1 MAPKFFM
8 MVGIAGS
15 GKSTVA
21 SKIAASLDGCLVL
34 SSDAIRGELYS
45 DETVQGDARRVFQL
59 MEERTMEALKEGRS
73 VIYDAT
79 NILAWRR
86 QKLLAKLPLGVE
98 KICLWVNV
106 PMEQALQNNQGR
118 ARHVPEWV
126 IRRQA
131 EQLEEPTKA
140 EGWNEDPIE
149 VIW

>member
-1 MAPKFFM
+1 MTPKFFM

-34 SSDAIRGELYS
+34 SSNAIRAELYG
-45 DETVQGDARRVFQL
+45 DAAIQDDARRVFQV
-59 MEERTMEALKEGRS
+59 MEERTMEALKAGHS

-86 QKLLAKLPLGVE
+86 QELLAKLPLGVE

-106 PMEQALQNNQGR
+106 PVEQALRNNQMR
-118 ARHVPEWV
+118 ERHVPEDV
-126 IRRQA
+126 IRHQA
-131 EQLEEPTKA
+131 EQLEKPMKA
-140 EGWNEDPIE
+140 EGWDEDPIE
-149 VIW
+149 VLW

>member
-8 MVGIAGS
+8 MVGVAGS

-21 SKIAASLDGCLVL
+21 SKIAANLDGCLVL
-34 SSDAIRGELYS
+34 SSDAIRGELY
-45 DETVQGDARRVFQL
+45 DNEAIQGDARRVFQV
-59 MEERTMEALKEGRS
+59 MEERTMEALKAGHS

-86 QKLLAKLPLGVE
+86 QELLAKLPLGVE

-106 PMEQALQNNQGR
+106 PVEQALRNNQMR
-118 ARHVPEWV
+118 ERHVPEDV

-131 EQLEEPTKA
+131 EQLEKPTKA

-149 VIW
+149 VLW